1 MKIQR
6 RFSGSADKNA
16 PAVELIPQDVE
27 IIQEYLELNEQ
38 KKKLIA
44 KADGITNKMQSLQL
58 MIAEELG
65 RTVKGT
71 VKKDDS
77 SYYEVSYSP
86 RSYTL
91 LDKKMLKAVFPEV
104 YEKVITVI
112 PENTRVFS
120 IKERKIV

>member
-1 MKIQR
+1 
-6 RFSGSADKNA
+6 
-16 PAVELIPQDVE
+16 
-27 IIQEYLELNEQ
+27 
-38 KKKLIA
+38 
-44 KADGITNKMQSLQL
+44 MQSLQL
-58 MIAEELG
+58 MITEELG

>member
-27 IIQEYLELNEQ
+27 IIKEYLELNEQ

-58 MIAEELG
+58 MITEELG

>member
-1 MKIQR
+1 M
-6 RFSGSADKNA
+6 
-16 PAVELIPQDVE
+16 
-27 IIQEYLELNEQ
+27 
-38 KKKLIA
+38 
-44 KADGITNKMQSLQL
+44 
-58 MIAEELG
+58 
-65 RTVKGT
+65 
-71 VKKDDS
+71 KKDDS
-77 SYYEVSYSP
+77 SYYEVSYLP

>member
-27 IIQEYLELNEQ
+27 IIKEYLELNEQ

-58 MIAEELG
+58 MITEELG

-91 LDKKMLKAVFPEV
+91 LDKKMLKASFPEV

>member
-1 MKIQR
+1 M
-6 RFSGSADKNA
+6 
-16 PAVELIPQDVE
+16 
-27 IIQEYLELNEQ
+27 
-38 KKKLIA
+38 
-44 KADGITNKMQSLQL
+44 
-58 MIAEELG
+58 
-65 RTVKGT
+65 
-71 VKKDDS
+71 KKDDS

-91 LDKKMLKAVFPEV
+91 LDKKMLKVVFPEV

>member
-1 MKIQR
+1 
-6 RFSGSADKNA
+6 
-16 PAVELIPQDVE
+16 
-27 IIQEYLELNEQ
+27 
-38 KKKLIA
+38 
-44 KADGITNKMQSLQL
+44 MQSLQL

-91 LDKKMLKAVFPEV
+91 LDKKMLKVVFPEV

>member
-27 IIQEYLELNEQ
+27 IIKEYLELNEQ

-58 MIAEELG
+58 MITEELG

-71 VKKDDS
+71 VTKDDS
-77 SYYEVSYSP
+77 SYYEVSYAP
-86 RSYTL
+86 RSYTS
-91 LDKKMLKAVFPEV
+91 LDKKMLKASFPEV